1 MCILG
6 GRCVHGIGIGSQ
18 THFTLSSHI
27 VAFGCISKDYSDI
40 SIPGSLFHAYF
51 IYNKTISMNHVFLIN
66 IQNELIINLLTNLYM
81 HTNLQN
87 NIKARILN
95 NNIMHTFFLYSP
107 MKIINFFYNEKQI
120 WQKQKNIHLL

>member
-1 MCILG
+1 
-6 GRCVHGIGIGSQ
+6 
-18 THFTLSSHI
+18 
-27 VAFGCISKDYSDI
+27 
-40 SIPGSLFHAYF
+40 
-51 IYNKTISMNHVFLIN
+51 MNHVFLIN

-120 WQKQKNIHLL
+120 